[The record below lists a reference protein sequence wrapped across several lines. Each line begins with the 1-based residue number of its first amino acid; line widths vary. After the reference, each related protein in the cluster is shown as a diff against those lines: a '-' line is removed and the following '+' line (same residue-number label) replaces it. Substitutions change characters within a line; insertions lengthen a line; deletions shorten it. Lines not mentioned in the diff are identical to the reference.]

1 MYPRKFE
8 YIAPPTVE
16 EAVAALAANPG
27 AKVMAGGMSLLP
39 LMKMRLFSPPMIV
52 DIGRI
57 GGLDR
62 IEDRGDHLA
71 IGALVRHA
79 QTAESPLVREHAA
92 ALATAAGMT
101 GDAQVRNWGTTCGS
115 LAHADIAADQPA
127 AALAVGATLVVQGPN
142 GRRDIAVADCFVDTL
157 TTSIQPD
164 EVVVELKV
172 PKAGGASAYDKLG
185 RRGGHSDYAVA
196 GAAAWV
202 QRSNGTIEAARV
214 ALTGVAAKPQLVT
227 AVADAIAGTD
237 GSAAAIEEAAS
248 HAVDGVTVLEDL
260 YGSEDY
266 KAHLATVYV
275 ARSLAAAIG
284 G

>member
-8 YIAPPTVE
+8 YIAPSTIE
-16 EAVAALAANPG
+16 EAVSALVSNPG
-27 AKVMAGGMSLLP
+27 AKVLAGGMSLLP
-39 LMKMRLFSPPMIV
+39 LMKMRLLSPPTIV

-57 GGLDR
+57 PGLGK

-71 IGALVRHA
+71 IGALVCHA
-79 QTAESPLVREHAA
+79 ETALSPLVREHAA
-92 ALATAAGMT
+92 ALAAAASMT
-101 GDAQVRNWGTTCGS
+101 GDALVRNRGTTCGS
-115 LAHADIAADQPA
+115 LAHADVAADQPA
-127 AALAVGATLVVQGPN
+127 AALAVGATLVAQGPN

-157 TTSIQPD
+157 TTSIQPN

-172 PKAGGASAYDKLG
+172 PKGGTSAYDKLG

-196 GAAAWV
+196 GAGAWV
-202 QRSNGTIEAARV
+202 QRSNGTIGAARV
-214 ALTGVAAKPQLVT
+214 ALTGVSTKPQLVT
-227 AVADAIAGTD
+227 AVADAIVGSD
-237 GSAAAIEEAAS
+237 GSAAAIEDAAS

-266 KAHLATVYV
+266 KAHLARVYV
-275 ARSLAAAIG
+275 ARALTAAIG